1 MTDMTRWG
9 IIGAGGI
16 ATKFCEDLELLPDH
30 EVVAVGT
37 RTAGSAD
44 AFARRFGV
52 AHVHPSYADLVADPD
67 VDAVYVATPHPMH
80 LDAAMLA
87 IEAGKA
93 VLVEKPFAMDA
104 AEARALVEAARAR
117 GTFLMEAMWTRFLP
131 HVAAIRDVIA
141 SGRLG
146 EIVLVTAEHG
156 QWFEKDAAF
165 RLFAPELGGG
175 ALLDLGIYP
184 VSFASMVLGT
194 PDHVTAVSD
203 PAFTGVD
210 AQISM
215 VLRTPAARTPSS
227 PRRCAP
233 TRPTARPSTAPTAA
247 SRSRARSTGRR
258 RSPSSAVTARASAS
272 RSRSRATACATRR
285 PRSAAACA
293 RGSRSRRTS
302 PSTRRSRSSRRW
314 TRFVA
319 RSGSP
324 TRPRH
329 EGLAR
334 SRRRRRR
341 TQLAAWA
348 DAAAWRTGLTV
359 SEVDRGAT
367 TVRVRAHVVRSF
379 PGA

>member
-9 IIGAGGI
+9 ILGAGGI
-16 ATKFCEDLELLPDH
+16 ATKFCADLELLPDH

-44 AFARRFGV
+44 EFARRFGV

-80 LDAAMLA
+80 LDAARLA

-104 AEARALVEAARAR
+104 AEARSLVEAARAR

-131 HVAAIRDVIA
+131 HVVAIREVIA

-156 QWFEKDAAF
+156 QWFAEDPAF

-194 PDHVTAVSD
+194 PDHVIAVSD

-210 AQISM
+210 AQTSM
-215 VLRTPAARTPSS
+215 VLRYAGGAHAVLTTTLRAYTSNGAAINGTDGRIEIDGTFYAPSS
-227 PRRCAP
+227 FTVVTRDGGRERVEIPTVGNGLRFEAAEVGRCLREGL
-233 TRPTARPSTAPTAA
+233 TE
-247 SRSRARSTGRR
+247 
-258 RSPSSAVTARASAS
+258 
-272 RSRSRATACATRR
+272 
-285 PRSAAACA
+285 
-293 RGSRSRRTS
+293 
-302 PSTRRSRSSRRW
+302 
-314 TRFVA
+314 
-319 RSGSP
+319 SP
-324 TRPRH
+324 TLTLD
-329 EGLAR
+329 ETLSIMATMDEV
-334 SRRRRRR
+334 RR
-341 TQLAAWA
+341 QI
-348 DAAAWRTGLTV
+348 GLTYPP
-359 SEVDRGAT
+359 R
-367 TVRVRAHVVRSF
+367 
-379 PGA
+379 

>member
-30 EVVAVGT
+30 DVVAVGT
-37 RTAGSAD
+37 RTPGSAD
-44 AFARRFGV
+44 EFARRFDV

-104 AEARALVEAARAR
+104 AEARSLVEAARAR

-131 HVAAIRDVIA
+131 HVAAVRDVIA

-156 QWFEKDAAF
+156 QWFEKDPAF

-210 AQISM
+210 AQTSM
-215 VLRTPAARTPSS
+215 VLRYAGGAHAVLTTTLRAYTSNGAAINGTDARIEI
-227 PRRCAP
+227 AP
-233 TRPTARPSTAPTAA
+233 TFYRPTSFTIV
-247 SRSRARSTGRR
+247 GRD
-258 RSPSSAVTARASAS
+258 
-272 RSRSRATACATRR
+272 
-285 PRSAAACA
+285 
-293 RGSRSRRTS
+293 GSRELVEIPTEGNGL
-302 PSTRRSRSSRRW
+302 
-314 TRFVA
+314 RFEAAEVG
-319 RSGSP
+319 RCL
-324 TRPRH
+324 R
-329 EGLAR
+329 EGLTE
-334 SRRRRRR
+334 SPYLTLDETVSIMTTMDEIRR
-341 TQLAAWA
+341 QI
-348 DAAAWRTGLTV
+348 GLTYPP
-359 SEVDRGAT
+359 R
-367 TVRVRAHVVRSF
+367 
-379 PGA
+379 P

>member
-9 IIGAGGI
+9 ILGAGGI
-16 ATKFCEDLELLPDH
+16 ATKFSEDLGLLPDH
-30 EVVAVGT
+30 DVVAVGT

-104 AEARALVEAARAR
+104 VEARSLVEAASAR

-131 HVAAIRDVIA
+131 HVVAVRDVIA

-156 QWFEKDAAF
+156 QWFEKDPAF

-210 AQISM
+210 AQTSM
-215 VLRTPAARTPSS
+215 VLQYAGGAHAVLTTTLRSFTSNNAAINGTDGRIEIDGTFYAPSS
-227 PRRCAP
+227 FTVVTRDGGRERVEIPTVGNGLRFEAAEVGRCL
-233 TRPTARPSTAPTAA
+233 R
-247 SRSRARSTGRR
+247 
-258 RSPSSAVTARASAS
+258 
-272 RSRSRATACATRR
+272 
-285 PRSAAACA
+285 
-293 RGSRSRRTS
+293 
-302 PSTRRSRSSRRW
+302 
-314 TRFVA
+314 
-319 RSGSP
+319 
-324 TRPRH
+324 
-329 EGLAR
+329 EGLTESPYLTLDETVAIMTTMDEI
-334 SRRRRRR
+334 RR
-341 TQLAAWA
+341 QI
-348 DAAAWRTGLTV
+348 GLTYPP
-359 SEVDRGAT
+359 R
-367 TVRVRAHVVRSF
+367 
-379 PGA
+379 